1 MDFLTELGIAL
12 VKAGFLFSALMG
24 MAALLTWQ
32 ERKQSAVMQ
41 DRIGA
46 NRADIFGFRA
56 IGLFQIMADGIK
68 MFFKQDFVPRDA
80 DRFIFTLA
88 PMAALFFA
96 LMAFAAVP
104 FGGVYQFGE
113 YRVSLQIFE
122 THAGLLL
129 VFAMMSLGIYG
140 VVLGGYASSNNYATL
155 GGLRGASQMISYEI
169 TMGVSVVGIIMVYG
183 TIELQEMVAM
193 QGELLF
199 GWIPMWGILMQPL
212 GCLLF
217 LVAAMAETKRVPF
230 DIPEGESEIVGYFI
244 EYSGMRFGM
253 FFFTDFIETILA
265 GALTAT
271 LFFGGWQVPW
281 LYSDGFHFPWGWDLA
296 LPTAAVMVLQV
307 WAFFT
312 KTFLIYSFLL
322 FVRWTLP
329 RFRWDQLI
337 RLGWIIMLPLS
348 LINIII
354 TGLIL
359 LLI

>member
-1 MDFLTELGIAL
+1 MEFVTELGIAL
-12 VKAGFLFSALMG
+12 AKVGFLFSAIMG

-80 DRFIFTLA
+80 DRFVFTLA

-96 LMAFAAVP
+96 LMAFAAIP
-104 FGGVYQFGE
+104 FGGVYQLGE
-113 YRVSLQIFE
+113 FTVSLQVFE

-129 VFAMMSLGIYG
+129 IFAMMSLGIYG

-169 TMGVSVVGIIMVYG
+169 TMGASVIGMIMIYG
-183 TIELQEMVAM
+183 TIELQEMVTL

-199 GWIPMWGILMQPL
+199 GWIPMWGVFMQPL

-217 LVAAMAETKRVPF
+217 LIAAMAETKRVPF

-253 FFFTDFIETILA
+253 YFFTDFIETILA

-271 LFFGGWQVPW
+271 LFFGGWQVPF
-281 LYSDGFHFPWGWDLA
+281 LYSEGFQFPWGWDLD
-296 LPTAAVMVLQV
+296 LPTIVVMLLQV
-307 WAFFT
+307 GAFFT
-312 KTFLIYSFLL
+312 KTFLIYSVLL

-348 LINIII
+348 LINILI

>member
-12 VKAGFLFSALMG
+12 AKVVFLFSAIMG

-129 VFAMMSLGIYG
+129 IFAMMSLGIYG

-217 LVAAMAETKRVPF
+217 LIAAMAETKRVPF

-281 LYSDGFHFPWGWDLA
+281 LYSGGFHFPWGWDLA
-296 LPTAAVMVLQV
+296 LPTAVVMLLQV
-307 WAFFT
+307 GAFFI

>member
-1 MDFLTELGIAL
+1 MELMTEIGIAL
-12 VKAGFLFSALMG
+12 AKVIFLFSAIMG

-46 NRADIFGFRA
+46 NRADILGFRA
-56 IGLFQIMADGIK
+56 IGLFQVMADGIK

-80 DRFIFTLA
+80 DKFVFTLA
-88 PMAALFFA
+88 PMMALFFA

-104 FGGVYQFGE
+104 FGGVYQFGD

-122 THAGLLL
+122 TNAGILL

-155 GGLRGASQMISYEI
+155 GGIRGAGQMFSYEI
-169 TMGVSVVGIIMVYG
+169 TLGATIIGILMVYG
-183 TIELQEMVAM
+183 TIELQEIVVL
-193 QGELLF
+193 QGRLLF
-199 GWIPMWGILMQPL
+199 GWIPLWGVLLQPV
-212 GCLLF
+212 GCILF
-217 LVAAMAETKRVPF
+217 LTAAMAETKRVPF
-230 DIPEGESEIVGYFI
+230 DLPEGESEIVGYFI

-253 FFFTDFIETILA
+253 YFFTDFIETILA

-281 LYSDGFHFPWGWDLA
+281 LGADGFSFPWGWEIA
-296 LPTAAVMVLQV
+296 LPTTAVMILQV
-307 WAFFT
+307 GSFLL
-312 KTFLIYSFLL
+312 KTFMIYSFLL

-348 LINIII
+348 LLNIIV

-359 LLI
+359 LII

>member
-1 MDFLTELGIAL
+1 MEFMTELGIAL
-12 VKAGFLFSALMG
+12 AKVIFLFSAIMG

-56 IGLFQIMADGIK
+56 IGLFQVAADGIK

-80 DRFIFTLA
+80 DRVVFTLA
-88 PMAALFFA
+88 PMIALFFA

-113 YRVSLQIFE
+113 YTVSLQVFE
-122 THAGLLL
+122 TNAGLLL

-169 TMGVSVVGIIMVYG
+169 TMGATVVGILMIFG
-183 TIELQEMVAM
+183 TLDLQQIVGM
-193 QGELLF
+193 QGKMLF
-199 GWIPMWGILMQPL
+199 GWIPLWGVLLQPL
-212 GCLLF
+212 GCILF
-217 LVAAMAETKRVPF
+217 LTAAMAETKRVPF

-253 FFFTDFIETILA
+253 YFFTDFIETILA

-281 LYSDGFHFPWGWDLA
+281 LYSDGFSFPWGWEIA
-296 LPTAAVMVLQV
+296 LPAAVVMFLQV
-307 WAFFT
+307 GSFLT

-348 LINIII
+348 LINIVV
-354 TGLIL
+354 TGLVL